1 MTIMKIKDGYMLRE
15 VARTPIAVAVGP
27 AARGF
32 NGMIRLNPSGAFLWR
47 LLERG
52 SAEAELAKE
61 CAARYGLGRAEA
73 VEHVAA
79 FLELL
84 RKNGLVD
91 E

>member
-1 MTIMKIKDGYMLRE
+1 MKIKDGYMLRE
-15 VARTPIAVAVGP
+15 VAETPIAVAVGP

-32 NGMIRLNPSGAFLWR
+32 NGMIRLNSSGAFLWR

-52 SAEAELAKE
+52 SAEAELAEE
-61 CAARYGLGRAEA
+61 CATRYGLGRAEA
-73 VEHVAA
+73 AEHVAA

-84 RKNGLVD
+84 QKNGLID

>member
-15 VARTPIAVAVGP
+15 VAGTPIAVAVGP

-32 NGMIRLNPSGAFLWR
+32 NGMIRLNSSGAFLWR

-52 SAEAELAKE
+52 SAEAELAE
-61 CAARYGLGRAEA
+61 EWYGIGRTEAE
-73 VEHVAA
+73 EHVAA

-84 RKNGLVD
+84 RKNGLID